1 MEIADNKVL
10 IDIHL
15 YESIIGE
22 LQYLREDNRT
32 KSLEREHLER
42 ELRDKMELIRL
53 LLEKI
58 NIVNKED

>member
-1 MEIADNKVL
+1 MEIVDNKIIIKL
-10 IDIHL
+10 EL
-15 YESIIGE
+15 YESLIGE

-53 LLEKI
+53 LLEKL
-58 NIVNKED
+58 NVKED